1 MKVAD
6 NSYTHLLEEL
16 SVPYRA
22 TGAYRR
28 FLAAGSDALPSVRA
42 GLRHANADVR
52 YHCCR
57 FLDRFLSAEIV
68 ADLVGMLDDPDPRVR
83 NTTLHTLACDRCKE
97 GDCRPE
103 EKEVLPRALALLAHD
118 PDRHVRAMAIEVVGQ
133 FAHANPAAADA
144 LETAAK
150 ADSAP
155 TVRKK
160 AAWYAP
166 GGAIYRRTA

>member
-1 MKVAD
+1 MKAPD
-6 NSYTHLLEEL
+6 DRYEHLLEEL
-16 SVPYRA
+16 SISYRA
-22 TGAYRR
+22 TGAYRQL
-28 FLAAGSDALPSVRA
+28 LAAGSDALPSVRA

-52 YHCCR
+52 YRCCR
-57 FLDRFLSAEIV
+57 FLDRFLEPEIV
-68 ADLVGMLDDPDPRVR
+68 ADLIAMLDDPDPRVR

-103 EKEVLPRALALLAHD
+103 EKHVLPRALALLAGD
-118 PDRHVRAMAIEVVGQ
+118 PDRHVRAMAVEVVGQ
-133 FAHANPAAADA
+133 FVHKSPAAIDA
-144 LETAAK
+144 LQTAAK
-150 ADSAP
+150 ADLAP